1 MLARTPEPELMN
13 DEDQVQAYAD
23 ADFAEAHNSLL
34 VHLKKH
40 LPAGQK
46 IERILDLGSGSGD
59 MTYRLHCLF
68 PSAALHAVDGS
79 PRMIEAARR
88 FFAQIAMGGGAP
100 LPVQW
105 SCTTIQDMPAQ
116 SYDLVFSNSLLHHIH
131 DPSVFWKAI
140 AGAVAPGSYVFV
152 SDLLR
157 PASEEEAREIVEKHS
172 GNEADILKHDFYHS
186 LLAAFRPDEVG
197 AQLKAAGLPLSI
209 EIVSDRH
216 QIIYGRV

>member
-1 MLARTPEPELMN
+1 MN
-13 DEDQVQAYAD
+13 DEDQVQAYAE
-23 ADFAEAHNSLL
+23 ADFAGAHSSLL

-40 LPAGQK
+40 LPAGKK
-46 IERILDLGSGSGD
+46 IKSILDLGCGSGD
-59 MTYRLHCLF
+59 MTYRLHRLF
-68 PSAALHAVDGS
+68 PEAALHAVDGS
-79 PRMIEAARR
+79 PLMIEAARR

-100 LPVQW
+100 IPVHW
-105 SCTTIQDMPAQ
+105 SCTTIQEMTAQ

-140 AGAVAPGSYVFV
+140 ASAVAPGSYIFV
-152 SDLLR
+152 SDLIR
-157 PASEEEAREIVEKHS
+157 PASEEEAREIVEKHCGS
-172 GNEADILKHDFYHS
+172 EADILKRDFYHS

-216 QIIYGRV
+216 QIIYGAV

>member
-13 DEDQVQAYAD
+13 EEDQVQAYAD
-23 ADFAEAHNSLL
+23 ADFAEAHNALL

-40 LPAGQK
+40 IPAGSK
-46 IERILDLGSGSGD
+46 PARILDLGCGSGD
-59 MTYRLHCLF
+59 MTYRLHRMF
-68 PSAALHAVDGS
+68 PEASLTAVDGS
-79 PRMIEAARR
+79 PRMLEAARR
-88 FFAQIAMGGGAP
+88 FFAQVAMGGGAP
-100 LPVQW
+100 PPVQW
-105 SCTTIQDMPAQ
+105 SCSTIQDLPVQ

-131 DPSVFWKAI
+131 DPVVFWKAVSS
-140 AGAVAPGSYVFV
+140 AASPGTFIFI

-157 PASEEEAREIVEKHS
+157 PASEEEAREIVERHS
-172 GNEADILKHDFYHS
+172 RNEADILKHDFYHS

-216 QIIYGRV
+216 QIIYGKI